1 MCCIFCRCCSYVG
14 RQSCRFEQGITIG
27 RSCTSLP
34 TIIHEIGHTV
44 GFWHEQSRP
53 DRDEYIRV
61 LHNNI
66 ASAFKS
72 NFDLLPNT
80 SINSLGIGYDYNSI
94 MHYKEYTFGKNG
106 KKTLEALDPSIPLG
120 RAVEL
125 SKLDILQTN
134 LLYKCGELMSLDVY
148 ILVMT
153 ELSVLPK
160 PVHFYDQ
167 LQ

>member
-1 MCCIFCRCCSYVG
+1 M
-14 RQSCRFEQGITIG
+14 
-27 RSCTSLP
+27 
-34 TIIHEIGHTV
+34 IGHTV

-72 NFDLLPNT
+72 NFDLLSNK

-106 KKTLEALDPSIPLG
+106 KKTLEALDTSIPLG

-134 LLYKCGELMSLDVY
+134 LLYKCGE
-148 ILVMT
+148 
-153 ELSVLPK
+153 
-160 PVHFYDQ
+160 
-167 LQ
+167 

>member
-1 MCCIFCRCCSYVG
+1 MCCDTVCCLSCRCCSYVG
-14 RQSCRFEQGITIG
+14 RQSGRFEQGISIG

-34 TIIHEIGHTV
+34 IVIHEIGHAV

-53 DRDEYIRV
+53 DRDAYIRV

-72 NFDLLPNT
+72 NFDRMPNK
-80 SINSLGIGYDYNSI
+80 SINSLGVGYDYNSI
-94 MHYKEYTFGKNG
+94 MHYKEYTFGKDG
-106 KKTLEALDPSIPLG
+106 KKTLEALDRSIPLG

-134 LLYKCGELMSLDVY
+134 LLYKCGELMSLGFNIY
-148 ILVMT
+148 M
-153 ELSVLPK
+153 S
-160 PVHFYDQ
+160 
-167 LQ
+167 

>member
-14 RQSCRFEQGITIG
+14 HQSCRFEQVITIG

-34 TIIHEIGHTV
+34 AIIHEIGHTV

-66 ASAFKS
+66 VSAFKS

-94 MHYKEYTFGKNG
+94 MQYKEYTFGKNG
-106 KKTLEALDPSIPLG
+106 KKTLEALDTSIPLG

-134 LLYKCGELMSLDVY
+134 LLYKCGE
-148 ILVMT
+148 
-153 ELSVLPK
+153 
-160 PVHFYDQ
+160 
-167 LQ
+167 